1 MNDKDFGTL
10 DEMFPELIGTPL
22 PFRYK
27 LLIWWC
33 NKIKSPLR
41 RFFDCVVGNDD
52 WDENG
57 HYQGLD
63 K

>member
-1 MNDKDFGTL
+1 MKS
-10 DEMFPELIGTPL
+10 I
-22 PFRYK
+22 
-27 LLIWWC
+27 
-33 NKIKSPLR
+33 IKWLK
-41 RFFDCVVGNDD
+41 RFFDVMVGNDD